1 MIINIIFQNS
11 FSGIFY
17 KYFVNKFCDRYFRNR
32 DPSHKKITR
41 NYINSI
47 YSTIKMVLMVNSYI
61 SILLLLFA
69 LFLYICVSFAGTRDG
84 ANFLIFDSI
93 SILFSIFIILCK
105 IYTLDIFIY
114 N

>member
-93 SILFSIFIILCK
+93 SILFSIFTILCK
-105 IYTLDIFIY
+105 IYTFDIFIY